1 MDNSKRKLAFAKSS
15 EENAKKSR
23 NQWINSFE
31 NVCNDIFYEICDY
44 LEGLDICRA
53 FLNLNSRFQ
62 QLLKHS
68 SIRLKINIYNSTQKD
83 EFFKYS
89 KVIKRQI
96 HSISLQILRYSLDQ
110 FFSIDRSFHNLQ
122 SISIGDIESDQ
133 LISLLIHLR
142 HLPCLYSLN
151 IKTTDLIDDLNEI
164 YQLIFSLP
172 KLKSSKLD
180 LYRDELSISIPISNN
195 SSRSPIEF
203 LYVVHYCTFDE
214 LSVIISC
221 TPFLRHLKL
230 SQTNKNDRDL
240 TNLVPMNLNHLS
252 ICISDLNFAEFEL
265 FVRKIH
271 STNLKILHINFAQ
284 RDIRF
289 LRADCWQKLLS
300 QQFPQLENFSLCY
313 RELGFR
319 GEHPAYGGE
328 LNSFVSLFWI
338 QLNLIFDIEIR
349 ENANFYFIR
358 SLKKRWYQHSLE
370 HSKSTQLTVKYV
382 YSYEP
387 AHLLLQQIKRV
398 LNFTQIYHL
407 NIEQKISTMRLMEIL
422 HLLPDLIT
430 LKINSLS
437 LYQTSFRVFERELDR
452 TLVLEH
458 TNNIKCVY
466 LEKTFTTKDI
476 SFLISFCPQMKYLNV
491 ECLQNMNIQLF
502 LRKILKQM
510 NEKHHEYLRS
520 LCIYT
525 KKADEQMVKELNEMI
540 SQETL
545 LADYTIRRELYNIHL
560 KWK

>member
-1 MDNSKRKLAFAKSS
+1 MDNSKRKLTFTKSS
-15 EENAKKSR
+15 EENSKKSR
-23 NQWINSFE
+23 NESINSFE
-31 NVCNDIFYEICDY
+31 NLCNDIFYEICDY

-83 EFFKYS
+83 GFFKYS

-96 HSISLQILRYSLDQ
+96 HSISLQILRYSLDE

-133 LISLLIHLR
+133 LISFLIHLR

-164 YQLIFSLP
+164 YQFIFSLP

-180 LYRDELSISIPISNN
+180 LFRDELSISTPISNK
-195 SSRSPIEF
+195 SPRSPIEF
-203 LYVVHYCTFDE
+203 LYIVHYCTFDE
-214 LSVIISC
+214 LSIILSC

-230 SQTNKNDRDL
+230 PQTNKNHRDL
-240 TNLVPMNLNHLS
+240 RNLVPMNLNYLS

-265 FVRKIH
+265 FIGKIH
-271 STNLKILHINFAQ
+271 SNLKILHINFAQ

-313 RELGFR
+313 RESGFR
-319 GEHPAYGGE
+319 DEHPAYDGE
-328 LNSFVSLFWI
+328 LNSFVSPFWV

-349 ENANFYFIR
+349 EDANFYFIR

-370 HSKSTQLTVKYV
+370 HSKSTQLTIKYV

-387 AHLLLQQIKRV
+387 VHLLLQQIKRV

-437 LYQTSFRVFERELDR
+437 LYQTSFRVFERELGR
-452 TLVLEH
+452 TSAFEH
-458 TNNIKCVY
+458 ANNIKCVY

-502 LRKILKQM
+502 LKKILKQM
-510 NEKHHEYLRS
+510 NEKYHEYLRS

-525 KKADEQMVKELNEMI
+525 KKADERMVKELNEMI

-545 LADYTIRRELYNIHL
+545 LGDYTIHRQLYNIHL